1 MDCSGMKD
9 KQKPSLNNIK
19 YFHEFL
25 IRKDYLRWDMKITT
39 RIEKLD
45 LNFKKKKSQTSLKQD
60 LLMFTFELSQIWKI
74 LSFSHFDIYAKQQKP
89 VPQCLWKARIK
100 REHQA

>member
-45 LNFKKKKSQTSLKQD
+45 LNFIKKKS
-60 LLMFTFELSQIWKI
+60 
-74 LSFSHFDIYAKQQKP
+74 
-89 VPQCLWKARIK
+89 
-100 REHQA
+100 